1 MRRKPK
7 SRLTPHSKSVLKSE
21 RVKGSLR
28 RFAPLTRGGVVLR
41 AEKKTAA
48 KEGCSRA
55 CAQPECAS
63 TQNSSNPRERI
74 FFITP
79 QTRTAPGK
87 NAFGYGGSAS
97 GLTIGE
103 YDQSGAAIREY
114 VWLGSTPIAM
124 FTPDPANAANPPLV
138 YYIHADHLDAPRI
151 VVDRSDNLRWRWMA
165 EPFGTTAPENN
176 PSGLGVFTFNLR
188 FPGQYFDQESGLQ
201 DNWHRSYDST
211 LGRYTAPDPLGLAG
225 GDVSLYSYV
234 NGQPTEY
241 TDPEGLNPALA
252 LYRAG
257 MTGYRIGQAIEPW
270 VAPYLAAAIDAVF
283 LPDPMNEN
291 LILAQNNKQ
300 IRKRIAGLEKHIEIH
315 KKKLDQEPDCDAANH
330 WRNEIKAAENEIARL
345 RLRLPNGK

>member
-1 MRRKPK
+1 VTLNGAA
-7 SRLTPHSKSVLKSE
+7 SAYITAATSNRLTAITNPARSLGYDNAGNTTADT
-21 RVKGSLR
+21 GS
-28 RFAPLTRGGVVLR
+28 GY
-41 AEKKTAA
+41 TAA
-48 KEGCSRA
+48 YDLAGRM
-55 CAQPECAS
+55 AS
-63 TQNSSNPRERI
+63 LTKAGITTTYSYNTMGQRVRKFGSSGPSSTVV
-74 FFITP
+74 FAYD
-79 QTRTAPGK
+79 Q
-87 NAFGYGGSAS
+87 GGQ
-97 GLTIGE
+97 LLGE